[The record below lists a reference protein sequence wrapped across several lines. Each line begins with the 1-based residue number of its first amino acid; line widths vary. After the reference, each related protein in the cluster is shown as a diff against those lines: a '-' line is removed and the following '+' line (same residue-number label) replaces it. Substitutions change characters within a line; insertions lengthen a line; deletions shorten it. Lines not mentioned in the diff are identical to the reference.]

1 MNRESSVNQYDLQ
14 GNVQERMV
22 REINV
27 KNRMVVS
34 EMLGDQKVVPVVVI
48 ENEEQ
53 AIGLAQAL
61 LDGGVNVI
69 EITLRNSYGVKAI
82 EVIKAN
88 FPQMVVLAGTV
99 NLPAQ
104 MVAVVKAGVDAIIS
118 PGITESLLKTAKQQ
132 GVPYLPGVATASDVM
147 LAMEYGLRECKLFPA
162 TVVGGISALKAF
174 SGPFSEMKF
183 CPTGGVSE
191 ANYRDFLALDNVMCV
206 GGSWVAPTKLVQQ
219 GKWGEITE
227 LCQAVR

>member
-1 MNRESSVNQYDLQ
+1 
-14 GNVQERMV
+14 
-22 REINV
+22 
-27 KNRMVVS
+27 VS

-48 ENEEQ
+48 ENKEQ
-53 AIGLAQAL
+53 AMGLAQAL
-61 LDGGVNVI
+61 LDGGINVI

-82 EVIKAN
+82 EVIKNN
-88 FPQMVVLAGTV
+88 FPEMIVLAGTV

-132 GVPYLPGVATASDVM
+132 GIPYLPGVATASELM

-174 SGPFSEMKF
+174 GGPFNEVKF

-191 ANYRDFLALDNVMCV
+191 SNYRDFLALPNVMCV
-206 GGSWVAPTKLVQQ
+206 GGSWVAPTSMVRD
-219 GKWGEITE
+219 GDWAAITS
-227 LCQAVR
+227 LCRAIRDT